1 MKTTQQKPTVT
12 APPAAMPDTPPDHTY
27 CLDMYENND
36 VSIDSYELTRAEFN
50 TLKQHLAGL
59 RGLIPAVAEPAAAP
73 TQPTQ
78 PPAPETVPALDPLR
92 GVQNFYDLEKKQ
104 PLEAKALRAQ
114 LLDQITRALPKM
126 DTAQVQEIAQFLDL
140 CTNNRGCL
148 TPAEGFIVSLVNSHY
163 LFGGLTPEAV
173 MDEFEGP
180 EGCKRNYEECI
191 EMMER
196 FNAVYGQPGGGRE

>member
-78 PPAPETVPALDPLR
+78 PPAPETAPALDRLR
-92 GVQNFYDLEKKQ
+92 VWVGDELPAE
-104 PLEAKALRAQ
+104 EEKALRAQ
-114 LLDQITRALPKM
+114 LLEQIMQSLPKM
-126 DTAQVQEIAQFLDL
+126 STSSIQQVARFMDL
-140 CTNNRGCL
+140 VENDRGCV
-148 TPAEGFIVSLVNSHY
+148 TPVEEFITNLVMQHY
-163 LFGGLTPEAV
+163 DFGGLTPEGV
-173 MDEFEGP
+173 MDEFEG
-180 EGCKRNYEECI
+180 EDGFKVNYEECA
-191 EMMER
+191 EGVDR
-196 FNAVYGQPGGGRE
+196 FNLAYGQPGGGRE

>member
-73 TQPTQ
+73 VPAIQ
-78 PPAPETVPALDPLR
+78 PPAPETVPALDRLR
-92 GVQNFYDLEKKQ
+92 VWVGDKLAAE
-104 PLEAKALRAQ
+104 EEKALRAQ
-114 LLDQITRALPKM
+114 LQIGRA
-126 DTAQVQEIAQFLDL
+126 
-140 CTNNRGCL
+140 
-148 TPAEGFIVSLVNSHY
+148 S
-163 LFGGLTPEAV
+163 
-173 MDEFEGP
+173 
-180 EGCKRNYEECI
+180 
-191 EMMER
+191 
-196 FNAVYGQPGGGRE
+196 